1 MQLLRHLKKNNENF
15 ITNVTIE
22 GYATY
27 YTPSNSNKGGTALYV
42 NEKFNFIERKDLSA
56 QNDDYE
62 SVWVEIKNKLSKN
75 IVTGCI
81 YRHPRYNFKDFMHY
95 LENCLIKLTKE
106 NKEIYLCG
114 DFNIDLLKIE
124 DNQNY
129 QLFYNM
135 LCSFGFLPKIVQPT
149 RVTDHHSTLIDNIFS
164 DNLIDETKSGNIF
177 LSLSDHFS
185 QFLTIKRE
193 KMDYK
198 NLSIFQRDY
207 SKFLSQ
213 QFREDVSIQNW
224 NTNLP
229 NVNSLFIDFYSKLQG
244 CVDRHAP
251 YKKLSPKEI
260 KLQSKPWISTEIFK
274 LIKARNKIFARKKR
288 QPNNANT
295 KRLYNLFRN
304 RAAREIKKSKKKYY
318 SEYFE
323 MNKMNI
329 KKIWSGIREIV
340 NIRNNISTKI
350 TQLNINGKIIDNPKD
365 VANQLNDFFVNVG
378 PLTESSIPRSENISP
393 NKFLKKRNQFDFFL
407 AHVSHDEVF
416 KIINTLQNK
425 SAGPASIPVKLLK
438 LIPDLIIIPLC
449 NIINLSFVSGSF
461 PDPLKIVKVI
471 PIHKNGSTQ
480 DMNNYRPISLLSIFD
495 KIMEKIMHERL
506 YKFLELN
513 NILYSKQFGFR
524 KNNSTIDALIKITDK
539 IRESVDKGK
548 YGCGIFIDL
557 RKAFDTVNHNIL
569 LLKMEHYGV
578 RGPSLQWFRSYL
590 SERKQYVYINGECSE
605 LKQISCGVPQGSVL
619 GPLLFLIYI
628 NDLPNISKKLDL
640 YLFADDTNIYYEDKS
655 LENLEIRANKELK
668 KPLSLG

>member
-1 MQLLRHLKKNNENF
+1 
-15 ITNVTIE
+15 
-22 GYATY
+22 
-27 YTPSNSNKGGTALYV
+27 
-42 NEKFNFIERKDLSA
+42 
-56 QNDDYE
+56 
-62 SVWVEIKNKLSKN
+62 
-75 IVTGCI
+75 
-81 YRHPRYNFKDFMHY
+81 
-95 LENCLIKLTKE
+95 
-106 NKEIYLCG
+106 
-114 DFNIDLLKIE
+114 
-124 DNQNY
+124 
-129 QLFYNM
+129 
-135 LCSFGFLPKIVQPT
+135 
-149 RVTDHHSTLIDNIFS
+149 
-164 DNLIDETKSGNIF
+164 
-177 LSLSDHFS
+177 
-185 QFLTIKRE
+185 
-193 KMDYK
+193 
-198 NLSIFQRDY
+198 
-207 SKFLSQ
+207 
-213 QFREDVSIQNW
+213 
-224 NTNLP
+224 
-229 NVNSLFIDFYSKLQG
+229 
-244 CVDRHAP
+244 
-251 YKKLSPKEI
+251 
-260 KLQSKPWISTEIFK
+260 
-274 LIKARNKIFARKKR
+274 
-288 QPNNANT
+288 
-295 KRLYNLFRN
+295 
-304 RAAREIKKSKKKYY
+304 
-318 SEYFE
+318 

-350 TQLNINGKIIDNPKD
+350 TQLIINGKIIDNPKD

-461 PDPLKIVKVI
+461 PDPLKIAKVI

-480 DMNNYRPISLLSIFD
+480 DMSNYRPISLLSIFD
-495 KIMEKIMHERL
+495 KIMEKIMHKRL

-513 NILYSKQFGFR
+513 NILYSKQFGLR

-655 LENLEIRANKELK
+655 LENLEIRVNKELK
-668 KPLSLG
+668 NLYLWLSVNRLVLNIEKTNFVIFHPFNKPLKYNVTILIHKKAITEKKSIKYLGILIDSTLSWKDHITNLSKKLSRTVGILYKLRPFVNLKIMKDIYYALFYSHLVYGIHVWGSACDSSLNIIQVLQKRVVRLVTYNDTLPVFPGPLPASSPLFVKLGFLNLKDIFKFQISIFIHKCLYLRFSDNFKDWFTLNHTKHDYITRHNYSNPSNKVASNSLFIPQARTSNYGLKMLKVKGPKIWNSLPPVIRTTQSPYSFKRSLKLHFISTY